1 MAGTTHSIVD
11 GAVAAEL
18 ADRLRSEL
26 PYQDEIAMRG
36 CIEAMLRRRGLAVAD
51 PWATFVEL
59 MLRAAHKVEPQV
71 VRQRMAEVSREMRAT
86 SKVWT

>member
-1 MAGTTHSIVD
+1 MNVRPDSVCD
-11 GAVAAEL
+11 AVAVEI

-36 CIEAMLRRRGLAVAD
+36 CIEGMLRRRSLSVAD
-51 PWATFVEL
+51 PWAAFVEL
-59 MLRAAHKVEPQV
+59 ILRAARKVEPQV
-71 VRQRMAEVSREMRAT
+71 VRQRMAEVSQELRGT

>member
-1 MAGTTHSIVD
+1 MAGTAHNSVCD
-11 GAVAAEL
+11 AVAVEI

-71 VRQRMAEVSREMRAT
+71 VRQRMAEVSQELRGT